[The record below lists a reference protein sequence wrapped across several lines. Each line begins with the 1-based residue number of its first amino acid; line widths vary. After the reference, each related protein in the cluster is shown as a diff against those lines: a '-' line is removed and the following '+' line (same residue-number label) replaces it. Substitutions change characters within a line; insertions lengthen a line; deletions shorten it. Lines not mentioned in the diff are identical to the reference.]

1 MKKQDLQSAIETVI
15 ERTFT
20 SITNLYNKQGAI
32 TRLIFPKYTH
42 GSNKGKLRV
51 SEQELRQLFIEELNR
66 YADETGTIWQYSVE
80 TPTNEKYKFPEKG
93 TPKVD
98 KNGVSGRF
106 DLTIW
111 VDGKMAVIIE
121 FKAGNAAPH
130 EYDKDLC
137 KLTNKNE
144 GERDTMRFFVN
155 ILESANAA
163 TKDSIKKKF
172 DKHNPRGKEMIRLY
186 FYAMNDFAPQESF
199 PYEFR
204 Y

>member
-1 MKKQDLQSAIETVI
+1 MKKQDLQTAIKTVI
-15 ERTFT
+15 EHTFT
-20 SITNLYNKQGAI
+20 SITNLYNKQGAT
-32 TRLIFPKYTH
+32 TRLIFPQYTH

-137 KLTNKNE
+137 KLDNPME
-144 GERDTMRFFVN
+144 GEKDTTMRYFINVLEDSYQTTIEN
-155 ILESANAA
+155 ICSKIR
-163 TKDSIKKKF
+163 TGKK
-172 DKHNPRGKEMIRLY
+172 GKESVHLWILSMGVHTQKNR
-186 FYAMNDFAPQESF
+186 FKK
-199 PYEFR
+199 EFV